1 MGRAVPRASAH
12 QSDLAP
18 LLSLELKLKLI
29 ASTLGDQLGFPGAGS
44 QWHRLEL
51 TDPET
56 GQMVEVVWLQARNGD
71 IQFLTVIPFI
81 K

>member
-1 MGRAVPRASAH
+1 VSKAVPRASALPPG
-12 QSDLAP
+12 LAP
-18 LLSLELKLKLI
+18 LLSLRLI
-29 ASTLGDQLGFPGAGS
+29 ASALGDQLTFAGAES

-56 GQMVEVVWLQARNGD
+56 GQVLEVVWLQRNGD
-71 IQFLTVIPFI
+71 IQNLIVNPVI